1 MTLQV
6 EEQVKDHPVTNG
18 RHQGESTAH
27 WNQRVPPLDSGD
39 RLTRVEF
46 ERRYHLHPEIKKAEL
61 IEGVVYVAS
70 PVRVKQHGEPH
81 SHIVTWLGVYL
92 ASTPGLRMADN
103 STYRLDEENEPQ
115 PDVSLWIEQKGN
127 AQIDE
132 DDYLVGAPELLIE
145 VAASTASIDLGAKK
159 DAYLR
164 QGVQEYLILQVYE
177 QKTTWFTLR
186 DGNYQE
192 IQADPQGILQSSV
205 FPGLWL
211 DPQKYWAGDV
221 AGVLAILQQ
230 GMATPEHTTFVETL
244 ASNV

>member
-1 MTLQV
+1 
-6 EEQVKDHPVTNG
+6 
-18 RHQGESTAH
+18 
-27 WNQRVPPLDSGD
+27 
-39 RLTRVEF
+39 
-46 ERRYHLHPEIKKAEL
+46 
-61 IEGVVYVAS
+61 
-70 PVRVKQHGEPH
+70 
-81 SHIVTWLGVYL
+81 
-92 ASTPGLRMADN
+92 
-103 STYRLDEENEPQ
+103 
-115 PDVSLWIEQKGN
+115 
-127 AQIDE
+127 
-132 DDYLVGAPELLIE
+132 LLIE